1 MTLAL
6 PGAPF
11 PVTYRELWLPRG
23 INENAS
29 LPTSVE
35 GGHGL
40 AFTGARRG
48 TTCDGVHGDGSNT
61 SNINCGAIHN
71 NAATYWLSFR
81 FKLDQ
86 PFSAAAVTDQ
96 YLWGKFVDA
105 THFLWLVLKAADG
118 KLYFEGQD
126 GGANDFSIAAQDGAA
141 DITSWNSGQWY
152 QVLASISAV
161 NNVRFRVDNGT
172 VVTDASAIAFP
183 NGGDFVLLDYD
194 DPGAGTGFE
203 GIEVGFFGG
212 TDDLSQAAPDEEY
225 DLYTGIPPADVV
237 NEYLLDEGRG
247 VTAYDRGSGGNNGTL
262 DTAATWRFGQV
273 ESPVISFDAH
283 NDHAKSSAGIDI
295 TGDVTVIWVGKIKS
309 SYDGLAGSRELF
321 IYWID
326 ATNTIEIYYSVGPDD
341 IRLTVVGGG
350 TPASVSYNEKPEI
363 DSYMIMMGI
372 IKSGIEV
379 CININ
384 GFQYGRV
391 ALAGIIGGGVATLDL
406 GYNHF
411 APAFRDISKPLFVAL
426 IDGAFDQAQAL
437 AYSRYLQ
444 KVFNLPIT
452 I

>member
-1 MTLAL
+1 MLAL

-11 PVTYRELWLPRG
+11 PVKYRELWLPRG

-48 TTCDGVHGDGSNT
+48 TTCDGVHGDGTAT

-71 NAATYWLSFR
+71 AAATYWLSFR

-86 PFSAAAVTDQ
+86 PFDATAATDQ

-126 GGANDFSIAAQDGAA
+126 GGANDFSIAAQDGGA
-141 DITSWNSGQWY
+141 DITDWNAGQWY
-152 QVLASISAV
+152 NVIASISAA
-161 NNVRFRVDNGT
+161 NNVRFIVDNGT
-172 VVTDASAIAFP
+172 VVTNASAIAFP

-203 GIEVGFFGG
+203 GIEVDFFGG
-212 TDDLSQAAPDEEY
+212 TDDLTPAEET
-225 DLYTGIPPADVV
+225 DLFNGIPPADVV

-262 DTAATWRFGQV
+262 DTSATWKFGQV
-273 ESPVISFDAH
+273 EQPVISFDSI
-283 NDHAKSSAGIDI
+283 NDFANTAAVCNINGAL
-295 TGDVTVIWVGKIKS
+295 TFIWVGKMKTNFDALQRDLELMMTFHS
-309 SYDGLAGSRELF
+309 AGNYSEFRYIHGTDLLRFDMHAGGSEGA
-321 IYWID
+321 ITTPKPQID
-326 ATNTIEIYYSVGPDD
+326 DYTVYIATI
-341 IRLTVVGGG
+341 
-350 TPASVSYNEKPEI
+350 A
-363 DSYMIMMGI
+363 
-372 IKSGIEV
+372 SGILSVFTEG
-379 CININ
+379 ILI
-384 GFQYGRV
+384 GT
-391 ALAGIIGGGVATLDL
+391 LAGIGAPPVGGSSIYLARHTTVA
-406 GYNHF
+406 GYY
-411 APAFRDISKPLFVAL
+411 DISKPLMVAL
-426 IDGAFDQAQAL
+426 IEGAFTQAQAL